1 MDNGFKAAKR
11 ALIAALES
19 GNYLHA
25 ARGDITIKNLLA
37 MGAVSARAVIE
48 VIRSCSGAHHSCT
61 AHHMAP
67 EVMVHVLK
75 RHGWYIKFYFIE
87 PDTWFLSVHQ

>member
-1 MDNGFKAAKR
+1 MGNGFKAAKR
-11 ALIAALES
+11 AVIAALETGS
-19 GNYLHA
+19 YLHA
-25 ARGDITIKNLLA
+25 ARGDIAIKNLLA
-37 MGAVSARAVIE
+37 VGAVSARTVIE
-48 VIRSCSGAHHSCT
+48 VIRSCSGAHHSCS

-67 EVMVHVLK
+67 EVIVHVLR